1 MVDERRHVNEHV
13 GDLVSGYLD
22 GELTQQRRQRVEA
35 HCRDCEDCRQIL
47 EELRAL
53 RERMGQARL
62 SELGEDRWR
71 ETMDDTTVMTTRT
84 VGWLLFVGGALAIG
98 AFVLYQFLADPGI
111 GLGFKLMFLALYGG
125 LAVLLISVLRQRLI
139 EQRTDRYKDV
149 EI

>member
-1 MVDERRHVNEHV
+1 
-13 GDLVSGYLD
+13 
-22 GELTQQRRQRVEA
+22 
-35 HCRDCEDCRQIL
+35 
-47 EELRAL
+47 
-53 RERMGQARL
+53 
-62 SELGEDRWR
+62 
-71 ETMDDTTVMTTRT
+71 MDDTTVMTTRT